1 MRVLDAQDFELTRAN
16 FLHQANDPLGRNHVI
31 PDRISR
37 DVLRR
42 ERPRDY
48 LALPRQNSAAFSMR
62 LAAGMLQ
69 ELPNHFAATSHGS
82 LHSGSLQGT
91 NAQIN
96 RPTLRDYRT

>member
-1 MRVLDAQDFELTRAN
+1 MRVVDAQEFEPTRAE
-16 FLHQANDPLGRNHVI
+16 FLHQAHDLLGRIRVI

-42 ERPRDY
+42 DRPRDC
-48 LALPRQNSAAFSMR
+48 LVLPRQNSAAFSMR